1 MGAVL
6 SVCRSLRWPCPLR
19 CRYVF
24 GPSERCSLLDVVH
37 VEHRQAS
44 GPRQLGLAQSLFLVP
59 LFPVP
64 CSLIQAMGCR
74 ETFARLSRMPSR
86 RRRHLPYVL
95 DLQPR
100 LGDQAPDAAPYPADR
115 KSVVSGKSVSV
126 RVDLGGRRIIKK
138 QKVHNNKK
146 TTSCIRHNII
156 TTDSNN

>member
-37 VEHRQAS
+37 VEHRQAA
-44 GPRQLGLAQSLFLVP
+44 GPRQRGLAQSLFLVP

-100 LGDQAPDAAPYPADR
+100 LGDQAPDR
-115 KSVVSGKSVSV
+115 SEEHTSELQS
-126 RVDLGGRRIIKK
+126 LMRISYAVFCLTKK
-138 QKVHNNKK
+138 KKEQK
-146 TTSCIRHNII
+146 
-156 TTDSNN
+156 

>member
-44 GPRQLGLAQSLFLVP
+44 GPRQRGLAQSLFLVP

-64 CSLIQAMGCR
+64 CSLLQAMGCR

-100 LGDQAPDAAPYPADR
+100 QIGRASCRGRVCPYVSI
-115 KSVVSGKSVSV
+115 SVVAVS
-126 RVDLGGRRIIKK
+126 LK
-138 QKVHNNKK
+138 QP
-146 TTSCIRHNII
+146 TTSANMRPSTLTH
-156 TTDSNN
+156 TLKQQ